1 VFSIGL
7 EVPTVSGL
15 HKSDV
20 FLDVCTQRDYLL
32 SGGARVCVNAAD
44 VLANLKRLMA
54 FARWEKVPTLSCV
67 EGRRPDEVRGIPNPD
82 CVLGTPGQQKIGF
95 TLLPSR
101 TVVESNNSLAVPL
114 DILEHTQQAIL
125 IKRHR
130 DPFTNPKLDRLL
142 TEMPARRFV
151 VFGVPLESSIRLL
164 ILGLLLRLRKV
175 TLVADACG
183 YWSPNEAEMALRH
196 LSAKGCEIV
205 TTEQL
210 IQTTI
215 NQRRP
220 MVRVRTRHRRSVA

>member
-1 VFSIGL
+1 M
-7 EVPTVSGL
+7 SGL

-20 FLDVCTQRDYLL
+20 FLDVCTQRDYLMP
-32 SGGARVCVNAAD
+32 GGARVCANAAD
-44 VLANLKRLMA
+44 VLSNLKRLMA
-54 FARWEKVPTLSCV
+54 FARWEKAPTLSCV
-67 EGRRPDEVRGIPNPD
+67 EARRPDEVRGVANPD
-82 CVLGTPGQQKIGF
+82 CVLGTAGQQKLGC
-95 TLLPSR
+95 TLLPHR
-101 TVVESNNSLAVPL
+101 MVIESNNSLAIPL
-114 DILEHTQQAIL
+114 DILEHVQQAIL

-142 TEMPARRFV
+142 TEMPARRFI

-164 ILGLLLRLRKV
+164 ILGLLLRLRQV

-183 YWSPNEAEMALRH
+183 YWSQNEAEMSLRH

-215 NQRRP
+215 HQRRP